1 MRVAEE
7 ISYFPFMD
15 IPDTLENSHILN
27 SAEILTPD
35 LLGCDLGPSG
45 LWGIFLFKCL
55 YGTQLPCLGGFSPT
69 VDSVSV
75 LALLYPSFDL
85 CVNGF
90 SRLNSGK
97 KVNQN
102 TLCMNVHNVHFTG
115 GKSVANPWGCCGN

>member
-1 MRVAEE
+1 MRIAEE
-7 ISYFPFMD
+7 ICYFSFMD

-35 LLGCDLGPSG
+35 DCWCDLGPSG
-45 LWGIFLFKCL
+45 LWGLSFLL
-55 YGTQLPCLGGFSPT
+55 SLWDQLPCLGGSSPT

-90 SRLNSGK
+90 AGLNSGK
-97 KVNQN
+97 EMNQN
-102 TLCMNVHNVHFTG
+102 TSAMNAYT
-115 GKSVANPWGCCGN
+115 